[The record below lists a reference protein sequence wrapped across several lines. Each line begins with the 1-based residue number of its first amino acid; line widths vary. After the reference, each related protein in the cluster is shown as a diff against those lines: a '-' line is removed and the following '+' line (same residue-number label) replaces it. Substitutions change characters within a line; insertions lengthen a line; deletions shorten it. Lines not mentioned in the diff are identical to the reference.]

1 MLLGNK
7 VELENDG
14 SALAQWTLVVRV
26 RPNRPDWGEKEWGGG
41 PQEHGHTQCAGVL
54 ALHIKRCALACL
66 GSQRPQ
72 QIGVGPCREP
82 LAGLG

>member
-26 RPNRPDWGEKEWGGG
+26 RPNRPDWGEKEWG
-41 PQEHGHTQCAGVL
+41 A
-54 ALHIKRCALACL
+54 ALKSTGTHSAQAC
-66 GSQRPQ
+66 
-72 QIGVGPCREP
+72 
-82 LAGLG
+82 